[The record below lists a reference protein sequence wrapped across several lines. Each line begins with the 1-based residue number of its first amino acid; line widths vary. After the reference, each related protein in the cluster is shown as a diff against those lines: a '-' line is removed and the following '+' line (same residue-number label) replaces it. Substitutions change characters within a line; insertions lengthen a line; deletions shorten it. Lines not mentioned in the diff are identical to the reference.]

1 MKNETKFF
9 KLLMKLK
16 NKIEDSVA
24 VKVESVH

>member
-1 MKNETKFF
+1 MKNEAKFF

>member
-16 NKIEDSVA
+16 NKIEDSVG